1 MCPHLIFFFRQIDLE
16 ESFLTKKVNFTKLLR
31 QITCRFAEL
40 LMMMNS
46 FYWFLILLS
55 EKPLNQATV
64 SLYFDNWSPYHLDL
78 IADEI
83 RSGTFSTGLLPHDLT
98 PYSRGL
104 ALRSVSSKETK
115 KSSGLIAWTLLE
127 NKIQLGK
134 WIDTFY

>member
-1 MCPHLIFFFRQIDLE
+1 MILKQVRDRNVYLVKNKQRK
-16 ESFLTKKVNFTKLLR
+16 STKNVLFP
-31 QITCRFAEL
+31 
-40 LMMMNS
+40 
-46 FYWFLILLS
+46 